1 MTGTAHRQRVV
12 LAEGLHNIAG
22 VVFNLVQ
29 VGDQQVDFAAL
40 QTCGQ
45 LLPGCQHHLQMHAG
59 VRAVQ
64 MASTGATRAAP
75 ANGPTPHATHLAP
88 SRAPIAGHAA
98 SPGVQQQLPGMLQQ
112 QLAHRSGGH
121 FAVAAIKQLLANL
134 RFQRLQAAGQRRLGE
149 VQRLC
154 GAGKVAMFGQGQ
166 GMTQV
171 TELYIHAFRASRK

>member
-1 MTGTAHRQRVV
+1 
-12 LAEGLHNIAG
+12 
-22 VVFNLVQ
+22 
-29 VGDQQVDFAAL
+29 
-40 QTCGQ
+40 
-45 LLPGCQHHLQMHAG
+45 MHAG

-64 MASTGATRAAP
+64 NGQYRGNQSGAGKRTNSHTQLTLLQAARQLQV
-75 ANGPTPHATHLAP
+75 TLQVL
-88 SRAPIAGHAA
+88 
-98 SPGVQQQLPGMLQQ
+98 GVQQQLPGMLQQ

-171 TELYIHAFRASRK
+171 TELYIHAFRASRKLVNCIGRIVGRTPCSDQTLSGERR